1 VWGCISKVLAH
12 RQHLPAIATASIQPV
27 KVRFRFSS
35 NPIPSP
41 LPMPFQHNFY
51 SSRTLECGT
60 VVQKIVTALP
70 TLSYSAAIHMD
81 ARLPI
86 TWFDAIVWDAKR

>member
-1 VWGCISKVLAH
+1 
-12 RQHLPAIATASIQPV
+12 
-27 KVRFRFSS
+27 
-35 NPIPSP
+35 
-41 LPMPFQHNFY
+41 MPFQHNFY